1 MSAQRLTP
9 YSTRPPPPATQK
21 FVTCE
26 WLSINR
32 GSTTLVGIP
41 GKLYHRGD
49 RVQCII
55 DSMYGLVY
63 QQQLRSLSALYR
75 PPEEADPGV
84 LAAPHEHNPL
94 AVCKQCGT
102 TDRNDLQLSTDGDAM
117 VCNKCGAVGGQL
129 TVSQH
134 REKNC
139 AEDEDKTKHAE
150 RPRDVSADPFDK
162 PAPTA
167 TEARREREREAQGVV
182 YSRKAKEKRGLGWAP
197 EAVARWTAQ
206 AARDRKTMHPKDQTK
221 EIQIIHRLDELF
233 VTLEPMDAAVKRYCR
248 VQGWRTWQNAVRH
261 AACCKQAGGECH
273 FNVYTKGFPV
283 IAESVL
289 VTALQNLAHGV
300 DTLEEV
306 AHSHVVALNN
316 KLAARVNS
324 ASATAAQRA
333 VRQQVARLMMH
344 DNLEAP
350 LPPCV
355 PCSPGASQASESIA
369 PSPAGSAV
377 ADRTTGV
384 LPPAEAASEPPVN
397 STKALLRSLQR
408 AGLDDTGADGPA
420 AGADDA
426 ADDAADPEYSSSILR
441 LRDCIDR
448 LRVVLSSTPAP
459 VMHATMAVVASN
471 VSMNLLCAAYA
482 RDARLQQLNLQA
494 FAYVI
499 LETVARRIERATGA
513 ASEAGTRMRPRLL
526 QSIGTTAEQ
535 VEGAVAAAEAVL
547 PSGAVDVRRNADE
560 DEDDGLF

>member
-1 MSAQRLTP
+1 MPRVLRA
-9 YSTRPPPPATQK
+9 PPPRPAPYTTARHLPPPSPK
-21 FVTCE
+21 YVRCE
-26 WLSINR
+26 ELSINR
-32 GSTTLVGIP
+32 GAHTFTGIP
-41 GKLYHRGD
+41 GKLYRRGD
-49 RVQCII
+49 RVTPIL
-55 DSMYGLVY
+55 DSMHALFYH
-63 QQQLRSLSALYR
+63 QQMRSLTRSYR
-75 PPEEADPGV
+75 PAEVPDPVVGA
-84 LAAPHEHNPL
+84 LPHEDNPD
-94 AVCKQCGT
+94 AACKHCGT
-102 TDRNDLQLSTDGDAM
+102 TDPNDLQLSPDGDAM
-117 VCNKCGAVGGQL
+117 VCNKCGAVGPQL
-129 TVSQH
+129 AVSQH

-167 TEARREREREAQGVV
+167 TEARREREREAQGV

-300 DTLEEV
+300 DTLEDV

-316 KLAARVNS
+316 KLAARVSS

-369 PSPAGSAV
+369 PSPAGSTV
-377 ADRTTGV
+377 ADRRRV
-384 LPPAEAASEPPVN
+384 CCRPP
-397 STKALLRSLQR
+397 
-408 AGLDDTGADGPA
+408 
-420 AGADDA
+420 
-426 ADDAADPEYSSSILR
+426 
-441 LRDCIDR
+441 
-448 LRVVLSSTPAP
+448 
-459 VMHATMAVVASN
+459 
-471 VSMNLLCAAYA
+471 
-482 RDARLQQLNLQA
+482 
-494 FAYVI
+494 
-499 LETVARRIERATGA
+499 RR
-513 ASEAGTRMRPRLL
+513 RPNPR
-526 QSIGTTAEQ
+526 
-535 VEGAVAAAEAVL
+535 
-547 PSGAVDVRRNADE
+547 
-560 DEDDGLF
+560 